1 MNSCNDNPGGNA
13 ADLRAVIPA
22 KAGIQCRTAAT
33 GGSIT
38 LDSRLRG
45 NDGLEICDGSKNPRS
60 RTLSTEAGFAYIWTL
75 LLVAFMGIGSSIAS
89 ELYSTSVRR
98 DKERELLFIG
108 HEFRAAI
115 ARYHGSAA
123 AGPQMYPLTLQD
135 LVKDPRFPNAR
146 RHLRRLYADPL
157 TGKADWGLIRVE
169 GRIVGVHSLS
179 QRAPIKVDNFD
190 DHDSGFRSKGRYA
203 DWTFVY
209 PHDMF
214 VPPQEGEEGKN
225 GAPLQIGVLPKAGAP
240 R

>member
-1 MNSCNDNPGGNA
+1 MPRAPLRISATPGLSGSL
-13 ADLRAVIPA
+13 D
-22 KAGIQCRTAAT
+22 AT
-33 GGSIT
+33 GCHVT
-38 LDSRLRG
+38 LDSVTGSTALRAQ
-45 NDGLEICDGSKNPRS
+45 
-60 RTLSTEAGFAYIWTL
+60 AGFAYIWTL
-75 LLVAFMGIGSSIAS
+75 LLVAFMGIGSSIGA

-135 LVKDPRFPNAR
+135 LVKDPRFPNAK
-146 RHLRRLYADPL
+146 RHLRRLYADPI
-157 TGKADWGLIRVE
+157 TGKAEWGLIRVE

-179 QRAPIKVDNFD
+179 QRAPVKVDNFD
-190 DHDSGFRSKGRYA
+190 DHDSGFRHKGRYA

-214 VPPQEGEEGKN
+214 IPPQDGEANKN
-225 GAPLQIGVLPKAGAP
+225 GGDLRIGVLPRPEAP